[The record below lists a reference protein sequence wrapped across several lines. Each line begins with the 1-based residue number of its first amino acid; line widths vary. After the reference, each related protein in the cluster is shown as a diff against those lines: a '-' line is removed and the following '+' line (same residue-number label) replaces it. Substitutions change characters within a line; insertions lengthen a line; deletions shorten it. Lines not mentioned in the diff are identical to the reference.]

1 MAGTKRKRQTKHRG
15 NAAGFVE
22 ARGRTGRKPTAEEKD
37 PAKRQAAV
45 VKDRRKRE
53 EKPPTWRGSFLKAL
67 GMAVI
72 LVVFLVVINTKHA
85 AGSVILLPIVLLVY
99 WPLSFY
105 TEQWA
110 YRRRQRSKTAAS
122 AKAGR
127 R

>member
-15 NAAGFVE
+15 NAAGVVE
-22 ARGRTGRKPTAEEKD
+22 VRGRTGRKPTVEEKD

-45 VKDRRKRE
+45 ARGRTRQD
-53 EKPPTWRGSFLKAL
+53 KPPTWRGSLWKAAI
-67 GMAVI
+67 MAVI
-72 LVVFLVVINTKHA
+72 LVVVLVLLNSKNA
-85 AGSVILLPIVLLVY
+85 AGSVILLPIVFLVY

-105 TEQWA
+105 TESWA
-110 YRRRQRSKTAAS
+110 YRRRQRSKASDS